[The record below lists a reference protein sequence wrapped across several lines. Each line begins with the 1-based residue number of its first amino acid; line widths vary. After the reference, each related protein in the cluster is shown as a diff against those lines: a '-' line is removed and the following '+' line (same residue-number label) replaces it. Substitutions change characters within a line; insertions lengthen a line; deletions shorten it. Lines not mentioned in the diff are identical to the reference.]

1 MERKPHQR
9 WVQVE
14 LKVKMSLYWGEKMRW
29 SCSCCQSPVLLLQ
42 VRQGGHGAW
51 RHQLEAA
58 SQLGIFANDL
68 IRAKPFVG
76 GLGRCSLGPSPS
88 HSLQSLLPK
97 PSLQAGCCPPAEP
110 TGPLAAGG
118 EARERVGL
126 SLRVSSHPEPA
137 VPMCCAR
144 GRAAAHPW
152 CHPSH
157 DPAVWHRLACT
168 QGWGQLAGD
177 PRPCRAH
184 PHRLHPQAC
193 SEPNTT
199 CDAGQGGGRGG
210 GGQ

>member
-1 MERKPHQR
+1 
-9 WVQVE
+9 
-14 LKVKMSLYWGEKMRW
+14 MRW

-58 SQLGIFANDL
+58 SPLGNFANDL
-68 IRAKPFVG
+68 IRAKPFAG
-76 GLGRCSLGPSPS
+76 GLGRCFLGPSPS

-184 PHRLHPQAC
+184 PHRLHPQAR
-193 SEPNTT
+193 SEPNAT

-210 GGQ
+210 GGGQ